1 MQSHLVEEAIRT
13 LLCVVHPYQFTT
25 YPLVFCV
32 RLSVQWKQTFI
43 LHKCMVSF
51 VLSCGESILFL
62 DFKDFVTQ
70 ECQYSLVLVF
80 SCAVIPVDNLSPGI
94 RSRGL
99 SVQYN
104 TACCTVIP
112 VHNLSPGIRSGGLSI
127 QYSTV
132 CCRVIPVY
140 NLSPGIRSRGL
151 SVQYSVLH
159 SHTSSQS
166 ITWHKAKR
174 VVSTVQCVVQSY

>member
-99 SVQYN
+99 SVQY
-104 TACCTVIP
+104 
-112 VHNLSPGIRSGGLSI
+112 
-127 QYSTV
+127 
-132 CCRVIPVY
+132 
-140 NLSPGIRSRGL
+140 
-151 SVQYSVLH
+151 SVLH
-159 SHTSSQS
+159 SHTSSES